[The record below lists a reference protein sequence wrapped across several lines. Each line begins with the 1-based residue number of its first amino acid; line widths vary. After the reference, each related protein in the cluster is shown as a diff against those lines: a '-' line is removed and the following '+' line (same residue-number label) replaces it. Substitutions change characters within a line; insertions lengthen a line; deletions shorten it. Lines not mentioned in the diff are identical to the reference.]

1 VLRFFAFF
9 VLSVFVLNAPLRAL
23 AADKLNVLLI
33 AVDDMNTDVGCYGH
47 AVVKTP
53 AIDRL
58 AARGVRFDRAY
69 CQYPVCNPSRASMLS
84 GRRPDT
90 TRVFDLVTPPRSH
103 LPNAVFLPEYFRQQ
117 GYYTAHIGK
126 IYHTGDAQEDPP
138 SWDFETRET
147 GKHPP
152 QDAVLREKR
161 IERPNKYYVEWNE
174 LRSADAETADGVVA
188 RRSSEMLDKLAK
200 ESKPF
205 FLGVGFRRPHSPYA
219 APKQYFDMYPVESI
233 PPLVEPAGHL
243 AGIPTVALTYPR
255 GTPLLSEQERAE
267 TVAAY
272 WACIS
277 FVDAQIGIVLDA
289 LERNDLWK
297 NTVVV
302 FYSDHGYHLGEH
314 GGLWHKMTV
323 FEESARV
330 PLIVAAPKIAGGR
343 VCDRLV
349 ELVDVYPTLVEMAS
363 LPTMNGLEGTS
374 LVPLLNE
381 PADPHHA
388 WKENAFTQVVHGDV
402 VGRSIRTEKFRYT
415 EWDEGEAGAELYNH
429 DTDPHEYVN
438 LANDPKSA
446 VVRSHLHKLLQDAQN
461 AQR

>member
-1 VLRFFAFF
+1 MLRFFAFF

-69 CQYPVCNPSRASMLS
+69 CQYPGGNPSRASMLS

-161 IERPNKYYVEWNE
+161 IERPHKYYVEWTD

>member
-1 VLRFFAFF
+1 MTRFVALLALSISSVLLT
-9 VLSVFVLNAPLRAL
+9 VPTS

-33 AVDDMNTDVGCYGH
+33 AVDDLNTNVGCYGH
-47 AVVKTP
+47 PIVKTP

-58 AARGVRFDRAY
+58 AARGVQFDRAY
-69 CQYPVCNPSRASMLS
+69 CQYPVCNPSRVSMLS

-90 TRVFDLVTPPRSH
+90 TQVLDLVTPPRSR
-103 LPNAVFLPEYFRQQ
+103 LGDTVFLPEYFRQQ

-126 IYHTGDAQEDPP
+126 IYHTGDAYEDPQ

-152 QDAVLREKR
+152 EEAVIREKR

-174 LRSADAETADGVVA
+174 LRSEDAETADGVVA
-188 RRSSEMLDKLAK
+188 HQSSEMLDRLAK
-200 ESKPF
+200 EARPF

-219 APKQYFDMYPVESI
+219 APKKYFDMYPVKSI
-233 PPLVEPAGHL
+233 PPLAEPAAHL
-243 AGIPTVALTYPR
+243 DGIPAVALTYPR

-289 LERNDLWK
+289 LDRNDLWK
-297 NTVVV
+297 NTVIV

-330 PLIVAAPKIAGGR
+330 PLIIAAPKIAGGKT
-343 VCDRLV
+343 CNRLV
-349 ELVDVYPTLVEMAS
+349 ELVDVYPMLVQLAS

-374 LVPLLNE
+374 LVPLLE
-381 PADPHHA
+381 DPADPNHA

-402 VGRSIRTEKFRYT
+402 VGRSIRTDRFRYT
-415 EWDEGEAGAELYNH
+415 EWDEGKAGVELYNH
-429 DTDPHEYVN
+429 DTDPQEYTN
-438 LANDPKSA
+438 LANDPKLA
-446 VVRSHLHKLLQDAQN
+446 VVRSHLHKLLQDTRN
-461 AQR
+461 APR

>member
-1 VLRFFAFF
+1 MLRFFAFF

>member
-1 VLRFFAFF
+1 
-9 VLSVFVLNAPLRAL
+9 
-23 AADKLNVLLI
+23 
-33 AVDDMNTDVGCYGH
+33 
-47 AVVKTP
+47 
-53 AIDRL
+53 
-58 AARGVRFDRAY
+58 
-69 CQYPVCNPSRASMLS
+69 MLS
-84 GRRPDT
+84 GAGRTRL
-90 TRVFDLVTPPRSH
+90 RVFDLVTPPRSH

-152 QDAVLREKR
+152 QEAVLREKR

-188 RRSSEMLDKLAK
+188 RKSSELLDKLAN
-200 ESKPF
+200 EQRPF

-219 APKQYFDMYPVESI
+219 APKRYFDMYPVESI

-289 LERNDLWK
+289 LDRNDLWK
-297 NTVVV
+297 NTAVV

-349 ELVDVYPTLVEMAS
+349 ELVDVYPTLVQLAS
-363 LPTMNGLEGTS
+363 LPPMNGLEGTS

-388 WKENAFTQVVHGDV
+388 WQENAFTQVVHGDV

-415 EWDEGEAGAELYNH
+415 EWDEGKAGAELYDH

-438 LANDPKSA
+438 LANDPKLA